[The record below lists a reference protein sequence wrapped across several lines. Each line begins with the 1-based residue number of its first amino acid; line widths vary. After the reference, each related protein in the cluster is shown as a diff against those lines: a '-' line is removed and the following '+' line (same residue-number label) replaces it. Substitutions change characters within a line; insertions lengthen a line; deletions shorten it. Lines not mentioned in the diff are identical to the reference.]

1 MPGLGGVGVVSEHGQ
16 GGGGLAALRGLGSAL
31 VLPRLLM
38 VGVAGGGGVGSAGE
52 RVELQGR
59 CRQGVGS
66 ALLLAGE
73 RGGGMV
79 WRGCRQEEEEEE
91 EVGFW
96 FTRRVRERNG
106 VGTFSRDR
114 RGVLANLSA
123 FRLSDLSICW
133 EVGGTGR
140 RFSRARRFLGLPR
153 GKRTR
158 RAAGSGA
165 SAGWIRRRARE
176 QEEGLQGGGG

>member
-1 MPGLGGVGVVSEHGQ
+1 MAGW
-16 GGGGLAALRGLGSAL
+16 GGLAALRGLGSAL

-91 EVGFW
+91 VGFW

-114 RGVLANLSA
+114 RGGACQLVGFST
-123 FRLSDLSICW
+123 FRLVDLLGSW
-133 EVGGTGR
+133 RDGSEV
-140 RFSRARRFLGLPR
+140 
-153 GKRTR
+153 
-158 RAAGSGA
+158 
-165 SAGWIRRRARE
+165 
-176 QEEGLQGGGG
+176 

>member
-1 MPGLGGVGVVSEHGQ
+1 M
-16 GGGGLAALRGLGSAL
+16 
-31 VLPRLLM
+31 
-38 VGVAGGGGVGSAGE
+38 GSAGE

-79 WRGCRQEEEEEE
+79 WRGCRQEEEEE

-153 GKRTR
+153 GKASVWGCDELTTLRGWALPCCWVVRVAVYR
-158 RAAGSGA
+158 RGKKKGA
-165 SAGWIRRRARE
+165 
-176 QEEGLQGGGG
+176 EEGMRGGVITECSHSKVQ

>member
-1 MPGLGGVGVVSEHGQ
+1 MGVVSEHGQ

-38 VGVAGGGGVGSAGE
+38 VGVAGGGVGSAGE

-91 EVGFW
+91 VGFW

-114 RGVLANLSA
+114 GGACQLVGFST
-123 FRLSDLSICW
+123 FRLVDLLGSW
-133 EVGGTGR
+133 RDGSEV
-140 RFSRARRFLGLPR
+140 
-153 GKRTR
+153 
-158 RAAGSGA
+158 
-165 SAGWIRRRARE
+165 
-176 QEEGLQGGGG
+176 